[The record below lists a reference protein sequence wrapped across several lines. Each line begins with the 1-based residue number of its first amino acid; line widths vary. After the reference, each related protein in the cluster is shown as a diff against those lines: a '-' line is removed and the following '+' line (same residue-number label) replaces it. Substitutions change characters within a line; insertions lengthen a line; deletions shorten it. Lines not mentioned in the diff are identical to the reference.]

1 MTSSVEGESMTSAG
15 SPGAPV
21 LIRAEW
27 CKSCGIC
34 ISVCP
39 KKVLELGPDGKATPA
54 RPEDCIQ
61 CEMCMMMCPDLAI
74 KVVKMEKAAT
84 AGEEGAAGG
93 R

>member
-1 MTSSVEGESMTSAG
+1 MMSCVEGEFMTSAA

-21 LIRAEW
+21 TVKSAW

-39 KKVLELGPDGKATPA
+39 KNVLEFGHDGKATPA
-54 RPEDCIQ
+54 RPDDCIQ
-61 CEMCMMMCPDLAI
+61 CQMCEMMCPDLAI
-74 KVVKMEKAAT
+74 TVVMRAKATT
-84 AGEEGAAGG
+84 AGKEGASDG

>member
-1 MTSSVEGESMTSAG
+1 MTSAG

-21 LIRAEW
+21 TVKSSW

-39 KKVLELGPDGKATPA
+39 KNVLEFGHDGKAVPA
-54 RPEDCIQ
+54 RPDDCILCQ
-61 CEMCMMMCPDLAI
+61 MCEMMCPDLAI
-74 KVVKMEKAAT
+74 TVAVRAKAAT
-84 AGEEGAAGG
+84 AGKEGASDG